1 MKMTTKSI
9 VTNVFEIS
17 EAKIFSELALLKT
30 Y

>member
-17 EAKIFSELALLKT
+17 EAEIFSELALLKPH
-30 Y
+30 